1 MQLDL
6 RVACATLYQEEGYE
20 HDRKQEQLVA
30 LAVIASQR
38 IPASSVTFAADRLS
52 DPGQPV
58 LVASKH
64 SATTQY
70 EVHISST
77 AQTHTCP
84 QKQLHYPCK
93 HVMKVISMTTGKTGP
108 DIIKASGTWAC
119 AALSSC
125 SQKQKTVNFDYN
137 DAPE

>member
-6 RVACATLYQEEGYE
+6 RVACATIYQEEGYE
-20 HDRKQEQLVA
+20 HNRKQEQLVA
-30 LAVIASQR
+30 SAVLASQQ
-38 IPASSVTFAADRLS
+38 IPACSVTFAA

-70 EVHISST
+70 ISST
-77 AQTHTCP
+77 TQTCNCP
-84 QKQLHYPCK
+84 QEQLHYPCK

-108 DIIKASGTWAC
+108 DIIKALGTWAGT
-119 AALSSC
+119 ALSSC
-125 SQKQKTVNFDYN
+125 SQKLT
-137 DAPE
+137 AWSS